1 MKRYLVVFFA
11 LVLSIRAA
19 PPAAPDE
26 GPKQRAGKYEV
37 TLRLPSGG
45 LFAGEEMQI
54 EFRVV
59 DASQV
64 DPVMGAAPIVRA
76 QVQGS
81 IGMPAMPGMPK
92 YEETAHPEGIPG
104 EYGIHP
110 TFSHGGEFRL
120 RLAVNPPAG
129 EAFHVDFDLNVA
141 DASDAA
147 KRKPGPRPYRIEV
160 ATQPRHPKAG
170 ESVELQLRVRRR
182 DPEGIVTAFDIAH
195 EKPMH
200 VMIIRDDLTQFG
212 HEHPEKSADGTFRL
226 RYTFPTGGDYHVFV
240 DTAPRGAGSQVLMA
254 KVPVQGGKTDRFD
267 VRRAP
272 AETRSL
278 VKKVEGV
285 EIEMQSG
292 SLPARRTTGVT
303 FTLRDAATGR
313 AITDLQPYLGAMGH
327 LILIHQDGITFV
339 HSHPDERVPD
349 AGRDGKVPF
358 LVRFPKPGIY
368 RGWSQFQR
376 HGNVLTGDFIVEAT
390 EGAGQ

>member
-1 MKRYLVVFFA
+1 
-11 LVLSIRAA
+11 
-19 PPAAPDE
+19 
-26 GPKQRAGKYEV
+26 
-37 TLRLPSGG
+37 
-45 LFAGEEMQI
+45 
-54 EFRVV
+54 
-59 DASQV
+59 
-64 DPVMGAAPIVRA
+64 MGAAPIVRA

-110 TFSHGGEFRL
+110 TFPHGGEFRL

-129 EAFHVDFDLNVA
+129 EAFQVDFDLNVA
-141 DASDAA
+141 DASEAS
-147 KRKPGPRPYRIEV
+147 KRKAGPRPFRVEV
-160 ATQPRHPKAG
+160 TTQPRRPKAG
-170 ESVELQLRVRRR
+170 EPVALELRVRRR

-195 EKPMH
+195 EKTMH
-200 VMIIRDDLTQFG
+200 VVIVRDDLSQFS
-212 HEHPEKSADGTFRL
+212 HEHPEMSADGTFRL
-226 RYTFPTGGDYHVFV
+226 RYTFPTGGDYHVFA

-254 KVPVQGGKTDRFD
+254 KVAVQGGKTERFD

-272 AETRSL
+272 AETKSL

-285 EIEMQSG
+285 EIELQSG

-349 AGRDGKVPF
+349 AGHDGKVPF
-358 LVRFPKPGIY
+358 LVRFPKPGMY

-376 HGNVLTGDFIVEAT
+376 DGKILTGDFIVEAT
-390 EGAGQ
+390 EGTGQ